1 MRKRILI
8 IDDSEIDR
16 EILSCILS
24 IEDYEIDTA
33 ENGYLG
39 LEKILKSNRPIDCII
54 LDLHMPIMNG
64 FSVLEI
70 MKQNE
75 VKNIPVVIMTAES
88 TSENLMK
95 TFPYNIADFI
105 CKPYEPE
112 LILMRLRNVLKDR

>member
-24 IEDYEIDTA
+24 IDDYDIDTA

-39 LEKILKSNRPIDCII
+39 LEKILRARRPIDCII

-88 TSENLMK
+88 TSENLKK

-112 LILMRLRNVLKDR
+112 LILMRLKKILEDR

>member
-24 IEDYEIDTA
+24 IDDYEIDTA

-75 VKNIPVVIMTAES
+75 VKNIPVVIMTAVRIS
-88 TSENLMK
+88 
-95 TFPYNIADFI
+95 
-105 CKPYEPE
+105 
-112 LILMRLRNVLKDR
+112 